1 MKQRASLVCEG
12 VQVRERTRVGDDG
25 VGHLGMSAPM
35 GSAVG
40 NQE

>member
-1 MKQRASLVCEG
+1 MEQRAGLVSEG
-12 VQVRERTRVGDDG
+12 VEVTERTQGRDG

-40 NQE
+40 IQE